1 MTDFNPINFINKLS
15 ANSQGGANRANAGQ
29 VEAQNQNSNQSQ
41 NAPKTQQG
49 QAAVPLNVPSKMAPK
64 INVAQMDI
72 AQKSNFARELMN
84 LPRELKEFLNQKI
97 VENQGKLT
105 LESFKDAPA
114 ALQKLNIAQLV
125 ILLGENS
132 KVANQKLL
140 QMIVE
145 ISRNQG
151 GDVKQLKEMMAMFS
165 SSVNPASISNEANQT
180 LKNLILLYLP
190 WLPLRESKEDLIDF
204 DLDFFEEENLT
215 DEKKG
220 AISQSVSVL
229 IQTKNYGNIQ
239 AFLELQSPNNLS
251 TVIYCGEDF
260 PKKMLEKLLNQEAKE
275 INLNSTLITEKIT
288 QKNSPD
294 KISSQNVKINA
305 ASSVNSYLLLITY
318 SLIRLVISIDKNNLS
333 SN

>member
-1 MTDFNPINFINKLS
+1 MTDFNPINFINKLFT
-15 ANSQGGANRANAGQ
+15 NSQGSANRANAGN
-29 VEAQNQNSNQSQ
+29 VEAQKSSQEQ
-41 NAPKTQQG
+41 NAPKAGQG
-49 QAAVPLNVPSKMAPK
+49 QTAAPLNIPLKMAPK
-64 INVAQMDI
+64 INVAQMNI

-105 LESFKDAPA
+105 LESFKDAPVS
-114 ALQKLNIAQLV
+114 LQKLNIAQLTL
-125 ILLGENS
+125 LLGENS

-165 SSVNPASISNEANQT
+165 SSINPSSISNEANQT

-190 WLPLRESKEDLIDF
+190 WLPLRESKDDLIDF

-220 AISQSVSVL
+220 ETSQSVSVL

-251 TVIYCGEDF
+251 TVIYCVEDF
-260 PKKMLEKLLNQEAKE
+260 PKKMLEKLLNKEAKE
-275 INLNSTLITEKIT
+275 INLNSTLIAEKIT
-288 QKNSPD
+288 QKKLQSETN
-294 KISSQNVKINA
+294 SQNVKINA